1 MSVHSLYTT
10 PLYLKGKTKAWNHS
24 VSLLS
29 KGSHTNPNFRECQSC
44 TKICPPCH
52 LSYLRTCIHYDMV
65 GIRGVG
71 QVGVLLNGP
80 VVVRLNGLSAQ
91 VQLLLQYPDTSH
103 HATADQGDIC
113 SCFFLHVFYSS
124 HHYSARR

>member
-10 PLYLKGKTKAWNHS
+10 PLYLKGKTQAWNHS

-29 KGSHTNPNFRECQSC
+29 KGSHTNPNFREFQSC
-44 TKICPPCH
+44 TKICPLCH

-65 GIRGVG
+65 EIRGVG

-80 VVVRLNGLSAQ
+80 VVLRLNEVSAQ
-91 VQLLLQYPDTSH
+91 VLHLQYPDTSH
-103 HATADQGDIC
+103 HATADQGDMR
-113 SCFFLHVFYSS
+113 FFLHVFYSS
-124 HHYSARR
+124 HQYSARL